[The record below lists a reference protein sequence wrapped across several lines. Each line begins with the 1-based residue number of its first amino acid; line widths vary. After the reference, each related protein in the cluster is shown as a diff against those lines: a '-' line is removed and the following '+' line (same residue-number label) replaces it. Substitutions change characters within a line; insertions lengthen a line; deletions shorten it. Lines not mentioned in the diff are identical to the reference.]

1 MNDEKTKKIVNIKI
15 DPIFIEGE
23 LTIPQN
29 PLGLV
34 LFAHGSGSS
43 RFSPRNNY
51 VAQVLQKNNLATLL
65 VDLLT
70 KEEDMNYE
78 TRFDIDLLSKR
89 LIYTT
94 HWIKQ
99 NKETYNM
106 KIGYFGA
113 STGAAAAINA
123 AAAENIS
130 AIVSRGGRVDLAE
143 QNLSKIESPIL
154 LIVGGDDDFVLGVNN
169 LAFEKIK
176 CEKQLSIVPKATHLF
191 EEPGTLEEVARLASL
206 WFVKFFSNKDII

>member
-1 MNDEKTKKIVNIKI
+1 MSDEKSKKIVNIKI
-15 DPIFIEGE
+15 DSIVIEGE

-29 PLGLV
+29 ALGLV

-70 KEEDMNYE
+70 KEEDMDYDM
-78 TRFDIDLLSKR
+78 RFDIDLLSER
-89 LIYTT
+89 LIHTT

-99 NKETYNM
+99 NKETNNM
-106 KIGYFGA
+106 NIGYFGA
-113 STGAAAAINA
+113 STGAAAAVNA
-123 AAAENIS
+123 AVTESIS

-143 QNLSKIESPIL
+143 QNLSKINAPIL
-154 LIVGGDDDFVLGVNN
+154 LIVGKNDNFVLGVNEI
-169 LAFEKIK
+169 AFEKIK
-176 CEKQLSIVPKATHLF
+176 CEKQLSIIPNATHLF

-206 WFVKFFSNKDII
+206 WFVQFLSQ